1 MDNIR
6 AGDAIV
12 DLKPLDPSIPIGGLP
27 KPPGLPPNPLLPP
40 SDAGVP
46 PPLGGPRPI
55 IIDPGPGIGPGLNID
70 LGPFKPDT
78 PKVGPL
84 LKQFP
89 SDSVQSYVTASSTT
103 TKEWAENYHGLSR
116 NSLLVHSIGGL
127 PAGPSVHVDL
137 TAGFLS
143 LRKPDEELR
152 EQEPAYPPSKR
163 HYEFYTKADIE
174 TWWHTEV
181 SNVVLAAF
189 HQYPKVV
196 QVSQHTPRDEDVAET
211 VDVGYLVEVEERTQD
226 LISGFPKVFTH
237 KYPLAIGQIKRN
249 VIQLE
254 KWLSGDLGD
263 VEDERESQ
271 QNLAKELRG

>member
-12 DLKPLDPSIPIGGLP
+12 DLKPIDPSIPIGGLP
-27 KPPGLPPNPLLPP
+27 KPPTLPPNPLLPP
-40 SDAGVP
+40 SDVGVP

-55 IIDPGPGIGPGLNID
+55 IIDPGPAIVPGLDID
-70 LGPFKPDT
+70 FGPFKPDT
-78 PKVGPL
+78 PKVGLL

-89 SDSVQSYVTASSTT
+89 SHTVQSYVTASSSSA
-103 TKEWAENYHGLSR
+103 KEWAQIYHGLSR

-127 PAGPSVHVDL
+127 PASPSVQVDL
-137 TAGFLS
+137 TTGFLP
-143 LRKPDEELR
+143 LRTPDEELR
-152 EQEPAYPPSKR
+152 VKEPAYPPSRR
-163 HYEFYTKADIE
+163 HHEFHTEADIE
-174 TWWHTEV
+174 TWWHAEV

-189 HQYPKVV
+189 HQHPKVV
-196 QVSQHTPRDEDVAET
+196 QVSNYTPRHGDVAET
-211 VDVGYLVEVEERTQD
+211 VDVGYLVEVEEKTQD
-226 LISGFPKVFTH
+226 LISEFPKVFAH
-237 KYPLAIGQIKRN
+237 KYPLAIGQIKKRAIN
-249 VIQLE
+249 LE